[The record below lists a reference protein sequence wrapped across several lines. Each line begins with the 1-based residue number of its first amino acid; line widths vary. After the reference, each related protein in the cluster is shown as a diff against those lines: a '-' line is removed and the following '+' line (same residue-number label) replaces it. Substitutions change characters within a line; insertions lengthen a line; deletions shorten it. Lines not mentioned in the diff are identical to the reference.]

1 MRRSNSTPAA
11 YELRPMVLR
20 RVKAAM
26 RALVT
31 GTSGFVGAALV
42 PRLQA
47 DGHEIVGFA
56 RDPARVHV
64 DVPVVRG
71 DAGSGEGLEGA
82 QEGVDVAYFLIHSME
97 PAAAGEGFGPR
108 ARRPAANF
116 AGA

>member
-47 DGHEIVGFA
+47 DGHEIVGCS
-56 RDPARVHV
+56 RHPSRVHV

-71 DAGSGEGLEGA
+71 DAVSGEGLEEA
-82 QEGVDVAYFLIHSME
+82 MEGVDVAYFLIHSME
-97 PAAAGEGFGPR
+97 ADDL
-108 ARRPAANF
+108 
-116 AGA
+116 